1 MNYFFEPNLV
11 IDDNQTQI
19 INGEIVK
26 LSINGKEVSLAN
38 SVTPA
43 ASVLYAGTF
52 TNVLDETDTI
62 SVYADADN
70 AADITQVYIVG
81 EGSLVAI
88 EVVKTED
95 DEFEYDGHAYEFTL
109 D

>member
-26 LSINGKEVSLAN
+26 LSINGKEVALAN

-43 ASVLYAGTF
+43 ASTLYAGTF
-52 TNVLDETDTI
+52 TNVADETDTI
-62 SVYADADN
+62 SVYADAET
-70 AADITQVYIVG
+70 AADIEQVYIVG
-81 EGSLVAI
+81 QGSLVAI

-95 DEFEYDGHAYEFTL
+95 DEFEYDGHTYAFTL

>member
-1 MNYFFEPNLV
+1 MFFEPNLV
-11 IDDNQTQI
+11 IDDNQTKI

-26 LSINGKEVSLAN
+26 LSINGKEVALAN

-81 EGSLVAI
+81 DSLVAI

-95 DEFEYDGHAYEFTL
+95 DEFEYDGHAYTFTL